1 MSGAREVVL
10 DVEGHRSPVCLEVK
24 PGSRVDE
31 LVRLAEETL
40 TDEGSMA
47 APDEGCG
54 VCEDSR
60 EDGQAAYGRMFTT
73 FARNACAAPVTPI
86 GEIEV
91 LTPEERSLTVAGW
104 NATATPVVAGTV
116 LDRFEEW
123 ADRSPDAVAVWCDGV
138 GVSYWEVEE
147 AANRLASYL
156 RELGVGAESRVG
168 LVLPRGVQLVVSILA
183 AWKAGAGYVPIDP
196 AYPAERIGFVLADS
210 AAEVV
215 IGTTATLSG
224 IATPHTGTDV
234 AASANAGATTNSDAA
249 HAGNAGEGVD
259 GTDDANADAG
269 GLRVVVLDDER
280 TAERIDAQSAE
291 RFDVAVEA
299 SGLAYVIYTSG
310 STGRP
315 KGVAVPHAGVANLA
329 HAMRPALDVGPGVT
343 ALQFASF
350 GFDAAVL
357 DVAVTLAAGGTLAIA
372 TEAERAEPEALARM
386 IGAAGVEVASV
397 VPSLLSVLDPESVP
411 GVRRWVLG
419 AERLSARLA
428 ARWVGSGAEV
438 WNTYG
443 PTEAS
448 VITTAS
454 PIATPVEQDP
464 AIGAPLANTAV
475 FVLDDFL
482 QPVPPGVTGEVYIAG
497 AGLARGYVGRP
508 GMTGERFVACPFAD
522 GVRMYRSGDLARWCG
537 DGQLAFVGRADE
549 QVKIRGFRIEP
560 GEVEA
565 VLASHESVAQVA
577 VIVREDRP
585 GDKRLVAY
593 VVPAL
598 NPDAQARAAISPATA
613 SAGVAGP
620 GAASPDVAGS
630 GALGGEGSP
639 SGTGMDVTGP
649 DAGSLAAGGAVA
661 ARVDIAALREFA
673 ASRLPDYMVPLVVQ
687 IEAIPLTVNGK
698 LDRAALPAPDLPD
711 AGRAAETPAEEL
723 LCGLFAEVLGVEQ
736 VGAEASF
743 FELGGDSIMSML
755 LVAAARR
762 AGLVVTTREVFDHQS
777 PAALATVVR
786 TVGQAVSGSGGEP
799 GVGDIPL
806 TPVMWEL
813 LERVSPAALGEVF
826 QSAVV
831 VTPPGLDFDA
841 LVAAVQA
848 VTDRHEVLR
857 ARLVTGPQPHLSV
870 PQEADAA
877 AWVRWVRASDVDRPG
892 QVDQRGDGADWAGQV
907 DGRGA
912 GADWTRLVDEQT
924 RAAVERLDPLAGVM
938 VQVVWLDAGPDE
950 PGRLLLVIA
959 HLVVDG
965 VSWRVLL
972 PDLADAYEKL
982 SAGREITLDPV
993 PTSYRHWALELTA
1006 EASARTPELTD
1017 WLALLQGSEPLL
1029 TTEPLDPAR
1038 DIGATVRRVAATVPV
1053 DVTTALL
1060 TTVPAAFHAG
1070 IDDILLTG
1078 LVAAVAES
1086 RDGRD
1091 VGDGIVVDVE
1101 GHGRVPL
1108 ADGEDLTR
1116 TAGWFTSI
1124 HPARLDAGAV
1134 DFTDVRNGGPSAG
1147 RAVKRV
1153 KEQLRAL
1160 PGDGLGYGL
1169 LRYLNHDTAPELAA
1183 IPRAQIGFNYLGRF
1197 TTQQRNWQLAED
1209 NGLGEGIANRSP
1221 VMHALEAEGMVRD
1234 FEEGPSLVLT
1244 LAWPERLLSASAA
1257 QGLVDAWAAMLAG
1270 LVAHTAAPGS
1280 GGHTPSDFSLVP
1292 LKQAQIE
1299 RLEAD
1304 VPDLVEI
1311 LPVSPLQEGL
1321 LFHALYDDQ
1330 TRDVYAEQMALELE
1344 GPLDAR
1350 ALRASWEA
1358 LLERHASLRAGF
1370 HQISGL
1376 EHPVQVI
1383 VRRAALPWREVDLS
1397 ALPLDEARTETQ
1409 RLADEERARRFDL
1422 GAPPLLR
1429 VLLVKLATD
1438 QHRMVITLHHVV
1450 LDGWSLPILQRE
1462 LWAAYSEGGD
1472 AGTLAPVTPYR
1483 EHLAW
1488 LGRQDKEAAREAW
1501 RRALAGVEE
1510 PTLVASASAGSTTGQ
1525 VVVEPDR
1532 ELTQALRDLARRQG
1546 VTLNTVL
1553 QVAWGVL
1560 VGMLSGRRDVVF
1572 GVTVAGRP
1580 AELPGME
1587 HMVGLFIN
1595 TIPLRVRLDP
1605 AASIV
1610 RILAEVQA
1618 AQSELLDHQ
1627 HLGLTEIQ
1635 RLAGP
1640 GATFD
1645 TLMAF
1650 ENYRAGDSEP
1660 PQPLKLVETE
1670 VREATNFSLALGVNP
1685 IGELRLRLDYL
1696 TESFDEATAQ
1706 ALAARLVRVLEQV
1719 ASDPS
1724 LRLSQVDVLEES
1736 ERRSVVA
1743 GWNATATPVVAGT
1756 VLDRFQEWADRSPD
1770 AVAVWC
1776 DGTGV
1781 SYREVEEAA
1790 NRLAGYLRELGVG
1803 AESRVGLVLP
1813 RGVQLVVSILAAWK
1827 AGAGYVP
1834 IDPAYPADRIGFVL
1848 ADSAA
1853 QVVIGTTAT
1862 LSGIA
1867 TPHADTGTG
1876 TDTGAGADANADAG
1890 GLRVVVLDDERTAGR
1905 IDAQSAER
1913 FGVAVEAAGLA
1924 YVIYTSGS
1932 TGRPK
1937 GVAVPHA
1944 GVVNLAYAMRPALD
1958 VGPGVTALQ
1967 FASFGF
1973 DAAVLDVA
1981 VTLAAGGTLAIAT
1994 EAERAEPEAL
2004 ARMISAAGV
2013 EVASVVPSLLS
2024 VLDPESVPGVRRWVL
2039 GAERLSARLA
2049 ARWLESGAEV
2059 WNTYG
2064 PTEASVIT
2072 TASPIATPVEQ
2083 DPAIG
2088 APLANTAVFVL
2099 DDFLRPV
2106 PPGVTGEL
2114 YIAGAG
2120 LARGYVGR
2128 PGMTGERF
2136 VACPFADGVRMYRSG
2151 DLARWLND
2159 GQLAFVGR
2167 ADEQV
2172 KIRGFRIEPGEVE
2185 AVLAAHV
2192 SVAQVAVVVREDRP
2206 GDKRLVAYVVPALN
2220 PAAQA
2225 PTVISPAT
2233 ASAGVAGPGAASPDV
2248 ASSGWRDGGG
2258 SPSGASVDVTG
2269 PDAASPA
2276 TGGAG
2281 AGWVDIAALREFA
2294 ASRLPDYMVPL
2305 VVVIEAIPLTVN
2317 GKLDRAAL
2325 PAPDAPDAGRA
2336 AETPVEELLCGL
2348 FAEVLG
2354 VEQVGAEASFFEL
2367 GGDSIMSMLLVA
2379 AARRAGLVITA
2390 RQVFELRTP
2399 AGVAAVARPV
2409 TEGANLFEG
2418 GSGIGDIPLTPV
2430 MWELLERVGPGAL
2443 GEVFQS
2449 AVVVTP
2455 PGLDFDALV
2464 AAVQAVADR
2473 HEVLRARLVT
2483 GPEPHL
2489 LVPQAADTTACVR
2502 RVHVTSTDWPGPV
2515 GEQGT
2520 GADWVGRVGGR
2531 GVGVDWVRLVSEQTR
2546 AAVERLGPLAGVMV
2560 QVVWLDA
2567 GPEEPGRLLLV
2578 IAHLVV
2584 DTVSLRVLLP
2594 DLAGAYAALAAGRP
2608 VALDPVP
2615 TSYRHWAQALAAE
2628 AGRRTPE
2635 LQDWLAILQG
2645 PDPLLTNEHVDPTQ
2659 DVDSTVRRISV
2670 TVPADVTSEL
2680 LTGVPAAFHA
2690 GVDDVLLAGL
2700 AAAVAEWRARRGRP
2714 VGGVVVDVEGHGR
2727 VPLIDGMDVSRT
2739 VGWFTSGHPVRLDAG
2754 VVDFADLRAGGATAG
2769 RVVKRIKE
2777 QVRSVPGDGLGYGLL
2792 RYLNPDTAADLAAL
2806 PRAQIGFNYLGRFTE
2821 STGDRLH
2828 GWLPVDEGGPG
2839 PEVSG
2844 RFPVMHAIETEG
2856 LVRDLG
2862 DGPRLLL
2869 TVAAPVRLLTEEAAR
2884 ELVSGWAAML
2894 AGLAEY
2900 ASRPG
2905 GGGHT
2910 PSDFP
2915 LVALGQRQI
2924 EELESDVPE
2933 LSDVL
2938 PVSPLQEGLL
2948 FHAVYDETSTDV
2960 YVEQMILDLAGSLD
2974 AEILRA
2980 SWEGML
2986 TRHASLRASFRQ
2998 VAGAERPVQVISQR
3012 VELPWR
3018 QVDLSTMPEEA
3029 ALAEA
3034 ERLEIEEHARRFD
3047 LSVPPLVR
3055 IMLLKLGP
3063 DQHRMVITLH
3073 HIVIDGWSLPI
3084 MLRELWAAYA
3094 AGGSTRGLPVVTPY
3108 RDYLAWLSRQDKDAA
3123 REAWRQALAGVR
3135 EPTLVAPAEP
3145 ADTAAPTAKLL
3156 FQADVRLAQALRKLA
3171 HAQGLT
3177 LNIVIQVAWALVV
3190 GQLAGRRDVVFGAT
3204 VAGRPAELPGMED
3217 MLGLFINTVPV
3228 VVRLDP
3234 ARPVKDLLADLRAR
3248 QSALLD
3254 HQHLGLTEIQRL
3266 AGPGATFDTLVAYE
3280 NYPGDPEAT
3289 LPGGTL
3295 RMTGLTARET
3305 SNYPLALIVDPALKF
3320 RLDYRLDLF
3329 DEQAALSVVRRLVRV
3344 LEQVAA
3350 DPSVRLSEL
3359 EVLDEAERR
3368 VVLGEWNDTVRPV
3381 AAGTLPELFA
3391 ARVELSPGAVA
3402 VAGPGVSWS
3411 YAELDAAANRVAH
3424 ELVGRGVGPE
3434 DLVGVMMERSP
3445 ELVAVLLGVAKA
3457 GAGFVPVDPA
3467 YPAQRIA
3474 FMLGDAAPALV
3485 LCTGSVR
3492 PALAQAEGLL
3502 DGDAPELMVIDD
3514 PVVAASIKARPVS
3527 PVTVPGHAV
3536 GHPAYVIYTSG
3547 STGTPKGVVVT
3558 HRGLGNLAAVH
3569 VAAFDVGAGSRVL
3582 QLSSLSFDASVWEL
3596 CMAVL
3601 TGATLVMAGADR
3613 LPPAGSLADAVSEF
3627 GVTHVTVSPS
3637 VLASVETLPD
3647 GLETLVVAGEACPP
3661 WMAERWAVGR
3671 RLVNA
3676 YGPTETTVCATMSRP
3691 LEPGLGGVVPIG
3703 GAIANAR
3710 VFVLD
3715 DFLRPVPPGVTGELY
3730 VAGVG
3735 LARGYLRRA
3744 GLTAERFVACPFA
3757 PGERM
3762 YRTGDLVRWQADGQ
3776 LVFAGRADE
3785 QVKIRGFRIELG
3797 EIETVLASH
3806 GSVGQV
3812 AVVVR
3817 EDRPGDRRLVAY
3829 VVPAGQNPADPS
3841 LDVAVLREFVGS
3853 RLPDYMVPAA
3863 VVVLEALPVTVNGK
3877 LDRAALPA
3885 PDFAGVAVGRGPATP
3900 VEEVLCGLFGEVL
3913 GLDWVSTDASF
3924 FDLGGDSLLGMR
3936 LIARIRAVLDAE
3948 LGIGELF
3955 GTPTIA
3961 GVARLVEG
3969 GDSGARTVLRP
3980 LPRPEVLPL
3989 SYAQQRMW
3997 FLNRL
4002 EETDAG
4008 ADAAYNLPLAL
4019 RLSGELDVAAL
4030 EAAVGD
4036 VADRH
4041 ESLRTIF
4048 PVSEGRARQRIL
4060 DGAAGRPPFS
4070 VTEATEDALVEVMA
4084 AHAGRGFDLSVDL
4097 PWRVHL
4103 FAFGPSDHVL
4113 LVVAHHIAVDGWSMG
4128 VLGRDLSLAYA
4139 ARRESRAPEWRPLPV
4154 QYADY
4159 ALWQREILG
4168 DLDDPGSLIS
4178 EQLAYWRQAL
4188 EGAPEELTLPADRS
4202 RPATSS
4208 FRGAN
4213 VSVEVDART
4222 HARLVEVAQSGRATM
4237 FMVAH
4242 AALAVLLAKVGAGA
4256 DIPIGTAIVGRGD
4269 AVLEDLAGFFVNTLV
4284 LRTDLSG
4291 DPSFEEV
4298 LGRVRETD
4306 LAAYAHQDVPFERL
4320 VDELNP
4326 SRSLSRNPLFQIMLT
4341 LQNLPPA
4348 EWNLPGLHVGSMP
4361 PLPDPSARFDLSVSL
4376 VERRDETGAPAGLG
4390 GGVLY
4395 AADLFDEATAQA
4407 LARRLVR
4414 VLEQMAHDP
4423 AVRLSQVDVLE
4434 ESERQAVVAGWN
4446 ATATPVMAGTVLDRF
4461 EEQAD
4466 RSPDAVAVWCDG
4478 AGVSYR
4484 EVEEAAN
4491 RLAGYLRELGVGAE
4505 SRVGLV
4511 LPRGVQL
4518 VVSILAAWKAGA
4530 GYVPIDPAY
4539 PADRIGFVLADSAA
4553 EVVIGIGA
4561 TVAEVDPGQARVVLL
4576 DDPRTAARI
4585 DALPAERVDVAVE
4598 ASGLAYVIYTSGST
4612 GRPKG
4617 VAVPHAGVVNL
4628 AHAMRPVLDVGPGV
4642 TALQFASFGFDAAVL
4657 DVAVTLA
4664 AGGTLAIATE
4674 AERAEPGALA
4684 EMIAAAGVEVASVV
4698 PSLLSVLD
4706 PESVPGVRRWVLG
4719 AERLSARLAA
4729 RWADQAEVWNTY
4741 GPTEASVITTA
4752 SPIATPVEQDPAIG
4766 APIANACVFVLDDFL
4781 QPVPPGVTGELYI
4794 AGAGLARGYVGRPG
4808 MTAERFVAC
4817 PFADG
4822 GRMYRS
4828 GDLARWLANGQ
4839 LAFVGRADE
4848 QVKIRGFRI
4857 EPGEVEAVLAS
4868 HESVAQVAV
4877 IVREDRPGDKRLVAY
4892 VVPAQNLGSQALTA
4906 ISPATASA
4914 GAASPDVA
4922 GSGALGGEG
4931 SPSSASAEAASLGT
4945 VSGVAAGSGTAGAVA
4960 AGAGGRNTSGS
4971 PSGASVEVAG
4981 PGATS
4986 GTGTGVAVPDDG
4998 GDVRPVAARIDAA
5011 VLREYAASRLPDYM
5025 VPLVVQIDAI
5035 PLTVNGKLDRAALP
5049 APDAP
5054 DAGRAAETPMEE
5066 ILCGLFAEVL
5076 GVEQVSVEASFF
5088 ELGGDSIM
5096 SMLLVAAARRA
5107 GLVVTTREVFDHQS
5121 PAALA
5126 GVVRTVGQA
5135 ASGSSGEPG
5144 VGDIPLTPVMWELL
5158 ERVGP
5163 GALGEV
5169 FQSAVVV
5176 TPPGLDFAALAG
5188 AVQAVAARH
5197 EVLRARLV
5205 TGPAPHLVV
5214 PQAADATAWVRR
5226 VQATSSDWPRQVDE
5240 QGISADWAGQVGG
5253 QGDGA
5258 DWAGRVGER
5267 GDGADWP
5274 GRVDGP
5280 GDGADWAGRVGEQG
5294 VGVDWV
5300 RLVGEQTRAAVER
5313 LDPLAGVMVQV
5324 VWLDAG
5330 PGEPGRLLLVMAHLV
5345 VDTVS
5350 LRVLLPDLAGAY
5362 AALAAGRPVALDPV
5376 PTSYRHWAQA
5386 LAAEAGRRT
5395 PELQDWLTLLEGPD
5409 PLLTTEPLDP
5419 ARDVGATMREVS
5431 VTVPADVTSELLTGV
5446 PAAFH
5451 AGVDDVLLAGLAA
5464 AVAEWR
5470 ARRGRPVGGVV
5481 VDVEGHGRVP
5491 LIDGMDVSRTVGWY
5505 TSSHPVRLD
5514 AGVADFADLRA
5525 GGATAGRVVKRIKE
5539 QVRSVPGDGLGYGLL
5554 RYLNPDTA
5562 ADLAALP
5569 RAQIGFNYL
5578 GRFTGRR
5585 TQDDWSPAPE
5595 GPGGGVDGDIPVT
5608 HVLEVTGIVHDLPDG
5623 PRLTLTVAWPGR
5635 LLDEPA
5641 VREFADR
5648 WAAMLAG
5655 LAAYIARPGS
5665 GGHTPSDFSL
5675 ISLDQGQID
5684 ELESELA
5691 ADERGAR

>member
-1 MSGAREVVL
+1 M
-10 DVEGHRSPVCLEVK
+10 
-24 PGSRVDE
+24 
-31 LVRLAEETL
+31 
-40 TDEGSMA
+40 
-47 APDEGCG
+47 
-54 VCEDSR
+54 
-60 EDGQAAYGRMFTT
+60 
-73 FARNACAAPVTPI
+73 
-86 GEIEV
+86 
-91 LTPEERSLTVAGW
+91 
-104 NATATPVVAGTV
+104 
-116 LDRFEEW
+116 
-123 ADRSPDAVAVWCDGV
+123 
-138 GVSYWEVEE
+138 
-147 AANRLASYL
+147 
-156 RELGVGAESRVG
+156 
-168 LVLPRGVQLVVSILA
+168 
-183 AWKAGAGYVPIDP
+183 
-196 AYPAERIGFVLADS
+196 
-210 AAEVV
+210 
-215 IGTTATLSG
+215 
-224 IATPHTGTDV
+224 
-234 AASANAGATTNSDAA
+234 
-249 HAGNAGEGVD
+249 
-259 GTDDANADAG
+259 
-269 GLRVVVLDDER
+269 
-280 TAERIDAQSAE
+280 
-291 RFDVAVEA
+291 
-299 SGLAYVIYTSG
+299 
-310 STGRP
+310 
-315 KGVAVPHAGVANLA
+315 
-329 HAMRPALDVGPGVT
+329 
-343 ALQFASF
+343 
-350 GFDAAVL
+350 
-357 DVAVTLAAGGTLAIA
+357 
-372 TEAERAEPEALARM
+372 
-386 IGAAGVEVASV
+386 
-397 VPSLLSVLDPESVP
+397 
-411 GVRRWVLG
+411 
-419 AERLSARLA
+419 
-428 ARWVGSGAEV
+428 
-438 WNTYG
+438 
-443 PTEAS
+443 
-448 VITTAS
+448 
-454 PIATPVEQDP
+454 
-464 AIGAPLANTAV
+464 

-508 GMTGERFVACPFAD
+508 SMTAERFVASPFTD
-522 GVRMYRSGDLARWCG
+522 GERMYRSGDLACWCG

-565 VLASHESVAQVA
+565 VLASHDSVAQVA

-593 VVPAL
+593 VVPAQNL
-598 NPDAQARAAISPATA
+598 GAQARAAISPATA

-620 GAASPDVAGS
+620 GAASPDVASS
-630 GALGGEGSP
+630 GWRDGGGSP
-639 SGTGMDVTGP
+639 SGASVDVTAP
-649 DAGSLAAGGAVA
+649 DAASPAAGGAGAGWVDA
-661 ARVDIAALREFA
+661 AGLREFA
-673 ASRLPDYMVPLVVQ
+673 ASRLPDYMVPLVVA

-698 LDRAALPAPDLPD
+698 LDRAALPAPDLPGV
-711 AGRAAETPAEEL
+711 GRAAETPMEEI

-736 VGAEASF
+736 VSAEASF

-762 AGLVVTTREVFDHQS
+762 AGLVITTREVFDHQS

-786 TVGQAVSGSGGEP
+786 TVGQAASGSGGEP
-799 GVGDIPL
+799 GVGEIPL

-813 LERVSPAALGEVF
+813 LERVAPAALGEVF

-831 VTPPGLDFDA
+831 VTPPGLDFNA
-841 LVAAVQA
+841 LTAAVQA
-848 VTDRHEVLR
+848 VADRHEVLR
-857 ARLVTGPQPHLSV
+857 ARLVTGPEPHLLV
-870 PQEADAA
+870 PQAADITT
-877 AWVRWVRASDVDRPG
+877 WVRRVEANGADWPG
-892 QVDQRGDGADWAGQV
+892 QVDEQGAGADWAGRVGEQGAATDWAGQV
-907 DGRGA
+907 DGRGV
-912 GADWTRLVDEQT
+912 GVDWVRLVGEQT
-924 RAAVERLDPLAGVM
+924 KAAVERLDPLAGVM
-938 VQVVWLDAGPDE
+938 VQVVWLDAGPGE

-982 SAGREITLDPV
+982 SVGHEITLEPV
-993 PTSYRHWALELTA
+993 PTSYRHWARELTA
-1006 EASARTPELTD
+1006 EASARTPELPD
-1017 WLALLQGSEPLL
+1017 WLALLQGPEPLL

-1038 DIGATVRRVAATVPV
+1038 DIGATVRRVAATVPA

-1078 LVAAVAES
+1078 LVTAVAES
-1086 RDGRD
+1086 RDERGL
-1091 VGDGIVVDVE
+1091 GDGIVVDVE

-1153 KEQLRAL
+1153 KEQLRAV

-1169 LRYLNHDTAPELAA
+1169 LRYLNHDTAADLAA

-1234 FEEGPSLVLT
+1234 FAEGPSLVLT
-1244 LAWPERLLSASAA
+1244 LAWPERLLSESAA
-1257 QGLVDAWAAMLAG
+1257 QGMVDAWAAMLAG

-1280 GGHTPSDFSLVP
+1280 GGHTPSDFPLVP
-1292 LKQAQIE
+1292 LDQAQIE

-1304 VPDLVEI
+1304 VPDLVEV

-1330 TRDVYAEQMALELE
+1330 TRDVYAEQMTLELE

-1370 HQISGL
+1370 HQVSGL

-1409 RLADEERARRFDL
+1409 HLADEERARRFDL
-1422 GAPPLLR
+1422 GEPPLLR

-1553 QVAWGVL
+1553 QVAWAVL

-1618 AQSELLDHQ
+1618 AQSELLNHQ

-1685 IGELRLRLDYL
+1685 IGELKLRLDYL
-1696 TESFDEATAQ
+1696 TESFDEAIAQ
-1706 ALAARLVRVLEQV
+1706 ALARRLVRVLEQV
-1719 ASDPS
+1719 ATDPS
-1724 LRLSQVDVLEES
+1724 VRLSQVEVLEES
-1736 ERRSVVA
+1736 ERQAVVEE
-1743 GWNATATPVVAGT
+1743 WNSTATPVMAGT
-1756 VLDRFQEWADRSPD
+1756 VLDRFEEQADRAPD
-1770 AVAVWC
+1770 TVAVWC

-1790 NRLAGYLRELGVG
+1790 SRLASYLRELGVG

-1834 IDPAYPADRIGFVL
+1834 IDPAYPADRIGFIL
-1848 ADSAA
+1848 ADSGA

-1867 TPHADTGTG
+1867 TPHTGTG
-1876 TDTGAGADANADAG
+1876 AGASADIDAGGTAGLRANAAATTDASSGAGPTADADANGTATATATATANADVGAGAGAAADANADVG
-1890 GLRVVVLDDERTAGR
+1890 GLRVVVLDDERTAER
-1905 IDAQSAER
+1905 IDALPAER
-1913 FGVAVEAAGLA
+1913 VDVEVDAAGLA

-1944 GVVNLAYAMRPALD
+1944 GVVNLAHAMRPALD

-1981 VTLAAGGTLAIAT
+1981 VTLASGGTLAIAT

-2004 ARMISAAGV
+2004 ARMIGAAGV
-2013 EVASVVPSLLS
+2013 AVASVVPSLLS
-2024 VLDPESVPGVRRWVL
+2024 VLDRESVPGVRRWVL

-2049 ARWLESGAEV
+2049 ARWVGSGAEV

-2088 APLANTAVFVL
+2088 APIANTAVFVL

-2106 PPGVTGEL
+2106 PPGVTGEV

-2128 PGMTGERF
+2128 AGMTAERF
-2136 VACPFADGVRMYRSG
+2136 VACPFADGERMYRSG

-2185 AVLAAHV
+2185 AVLASHE
-2192 SVAQVAVVVREDRP
+2192 SVAQVAVIVREDRP
-2206 GDKRLVAYVVPALN
+2206 GDKRLVAYVVPSQN

-2225 PTVISPAT
+2225 PATISLAT
-2233 ASAGVAGPGAASPDV
+2233 ASAGVTSPGAASSGAARPDV
-2248 ASSGWRDGGG
+2248 AGSGALGGEG
-2258 SPSGASVDVTG
+2258 SPSGASGDAIDSVSGVAAGSGTAGAVAADAGGRGAEGATSETG
-2269 PDAASPA
+2269 TGVAVPDA
-2276 TGGAG
+2276 GGDVRPVAVR
-2281 AGWVDIAALREFA
+2281 VDIAALREFA

-2305 VVVIEAIPLTVN
+2305 VVPIEAIPLTVN

-2325 PAPDAPDAGRA
+2325 PAPDLPGVGRA
-2336 AETPVEELLCGL
+2336 AETLAEEILCGL

-2489 LVPQAADTTACVR
+2489 VVSQAADTTAWVR
-2502 RVHVTSTDWPGPV
+2502 RAQATSTDWPGEV
-2515 GEQGT
+2515 DEQGT
-2520 GADWVGRVGGR
+2520 IADWAGRVGERGAGADWAGQVDGPGVGADWVGRGDGR
-2531 GVGVDWVRLVSEQTR
+2531 GVGVDWVRLVGEQTR
-2546 AAVERLGPLAGVMV
+2546 AAVERLDPLAGVMV

-2567 GPEEPGRLLLV
+2567 GPGEPGRLLLV

-2615 TSYRHWAQALAAE
+2615 TSYRHWARELAAE
-2628 AGRRTPE
+2628 AGTRTPE
-2635 LQDWLAILQG
+2635 LQDWLTLLEG

-2659 DVDSTVRRISV
+2659 DFDSTVRRISV
-2670 TVPADVTSEL
+2670 TVPADVTSAL

-2714 VGGVVVDVEGHGR
+2714 GGGVAVDVEGHGR
-2727 VPLIDGMDVSRT
+2727 VPLADGMDVSRT
-2739 VGWFTSGHPVRLDAG
+2739 VGWFTSSHPVRLDAG
-2754 VVDFADLRAGGATAG
+2754 VTDFADLRAGGATAG

-2792 RYLNPDTAADLAAL
+2792 RYLNPDIAADLAAL

-2869 TVAAPVRLLTEEAAR
+2869 TVAAPGRLLTEEAAR

-2960 YVEQMILDLAGSLD
+2960 YVEQMVLDLAGSLD

-2980 SWEGML
+2980 SWEGLL

-2998 VAGAERPVQVISQR
+2998 VAGAEQPVQVISQR

-3018 QVDLSTMPEEA
+3018 QVDLSGMPEEA

-3055 IMLLKLGP
+3055 IMLLRLGP

-3108 RDYLAWLSRQDKDAA
+3108 RDYLAWLGRQDRDAA
-3123 REAWRQALAGVR
+3123 REAWRQALAGVH

-3177 LNIVIQVAWALVV
+3177 LNIVIQMAWALVV

-3217 MLGLFINTVPV
+3217 MLGLFMNTVPV

-3234 ARPVKDLLADLRAR
+3234 ARPVRDVLADLRAR

-3305 SNYPLALIVDPALKF
+3305 SNYPLALVVDPALKF

-3359 EVLDEAERR
+3359 EVLNEAERR
-3368 VVLGEWNDTVRPV
+3368 VVLGEWNDTARPV

-3411 YAELDAAANRVAH
+3411 YAELDAAANRIAH
-3424 ELVGRGVGPE
+3424 ELISRGVGPE

-3492 PALAQAEGLL
+3492 PALQEAEGLL
-3502 DGDAPELMVIDD
+3502 DGGIPECVVIDD
-3514 PVVAASIKARPVS
+3514 PVVAASIRARPVS

-3536 GHPAYVIYTSG
+3536 DHPAYVIYTSG

-3613 LPPAGSLADAVSEF
+3613 LPPAGSLADAVGEF

-3691 LEPGLGGVVPIG
+3691 LGPGLGGVVPIG

-3744 GLTAERFVACPFA
+3744 GLTAERFVACLFA

-3806 GSVGQV
+3806 GSVAQV

-3841 LDVAVLREFVGS
+3841 LDVAALREFVGS

-3936 LIARIRAVLDAE
+3936 LIARIRAVFDAE

-3969 GDSGARTVLRP
+3969 GDGGARTVLRP

-4036 VADRH
+4036 VAGRH

-4103 FAFGPSDHVL
+4103 FALGPSDHVL

-4139 ARRESRAPEWRPLPV
+4139 ARRESRAPEWQPLPV

-4168 DLDDPGSLIS
+4168 DLDDPGSVIS
-4178 EQLAYWRQAL
+4178 GQLAYWRQAL

-4213 VSVEVDART
+4213 VSVEVDALT

-4242 AALAVLLAKVGAGA
+4242 AALAVLLAKVGAGT

-4269 AVLEDLAGFFVNTLV
+4269 AALEDLAGFFVNTLV

-4291 DPSFEEV
+4291 DPSFEDV
-4298 LGRVRETD
+4298 LARVRETD

-4326 SRSLSRNPLFQIMLT
+4326 ARSLSRNPLFQIMLT

-4348 EWNLPGLHVGSMP
+4348 EWNLPGLHVSSMP

-4376 VERRDETGAPAGLG
+4376 VERRDEAGAPAGLG

-4395 AADLFDEATAQA
+4395 AADLFDEETAQA

-4414 VLEQMAHDP
+4414 VLEQVASDP
-4423 AVRLSQVDVLE
+4423 SVRLSQVDVLTPE
-4434 ESERQAVVAGWN
+4434 ERSLTVAGWN
-4446 ATATPVMAGTVLDRF
+4446 DTATPVAAGTVLDRF

-4466 RSPDAVAVWCDG
+4466 RAPDAVAVWCDG
-4478 AGVSYR
+4478 TGVSYR

-4491 RLAGYLRELGVGAE
+4491 RLARYLRELGVGAE

-4539 PADRIGFVLADSAA
+4539 PADRIGFILADSAA
-4553 EVVIGIGA
+4553 QVVIGTTATLSGTTNVNPDPDAAHTSASANATITADADAGERAITDVGA
-4561 TVAEVDPGQARVVLL
+4561 NAGAGANAAATNANAAVGGLRVVVL
-4576 DDPRTAARI
+4576 DDERTAERI
-4585 DALPAERVDVAVE
+4585 DALPAERFGVAVE
-4598 ASGLAYVIYTSGST
+4598 AAGLAYVIYTSGST

-4617 VAVPHAGVVNL
+4617 VAVPHAGVANL
-4628 AHAMRPVLDVGPGV
+4628 AHAMRPALDVGPGV

-4684 EMIAAAGVEVASVV
+4684 EMIATAGVEVASVV

-4729 RWADQAEVWNTY
+4729 RWVGSGAEVWNTY

-4766 APIANACVFVLDDFL
+4766 APIANTAVFVLDDFL
-4781 QPVPPGVTGELYI
+4781 RPVPPGVTGEVYI

-4808 MTAERFVAC
+4808 MTAERFVAS
-4817 PFADG
+4817 PFTDG
-4822 GRMYRS
+4822 ERMYRS
-4828 GDLARWLANGQ
+4828 GDLARWLNNGQ

-4877 IVREDRPGDKRLVAY
+4877 VVREDRPGDKRLVAY
-4892 VVPAQNLGSQALTA
+4892 VVPSQNPDAQTSAV
-4906 ISPATASA
+4906 ISPATASS
-4914 GAASPDVA
+4914 GAASLDVA

-4931 SPSSASAEAASLGT
+4931 SPSGASGDAIDS
-4945 VSGVAAGSGTAGAVA
+4945 VSGVAAGSGTAGAVVVD
-4960 AGAGGRNTSGS
+4960 AGGRNTSGS
-4971 PSGASVEVAG
+4971 PGGTDVDVTGPDAASPAADGAGAGWVDVAG
-4981 PGATS
+4981 
-4986 GTGTGVAVPDDG
+4986 
-4998 GDVRPVAARIDAA
+4998 
-5011 VLREYAASRLPDYM
+5011 LRAYTASRLPDYM
-5025 VPLVVQIDAI
+5025 VPLVVAIEAI

-5054 DAGRAAETPMEE
+5054 GVGRAAETPMEE

-5076 GVEQVSVEASFF
+5076 GVEQVGAEASFF

-5107 GLVVTTREVFDHQS
+5107 GLVITTREVFDHQS

-5126 GVVRTVGQA
+5126 GVVRMADQA
-5135 ASGSSGEPG
+5135 ASGSGGEQG
-5144 VGDIPLTPVMWELL
+5144 VGEIPLTPVMWELL

-5176 TPPGLDFAALAG
+5176 TPPGLDFDALTA
-5188 AVQAVAARH
+5188 AVQAVADHH

-5205 TGPAPHLVV
+5205 TGPEPHLLV
-5214 PQAADATAWVRR
+5214 PQAADTTAWVRR
-5226 VQATSSDWPRQVDE
+5226 VQATSTDWASQVDQ
-5240 QGISADWAGQVGG
+5240 QGAGADRAGRVGERRADADWAGQVD
-5253 QGDGA
+5253 QRGDGA
-5258 DWAGRVGER
+5258 DWAGRVG
-5267 GDGADWP
+5267 
-5274 GRVDGP
+5274 GR
-5280 GDGADWAGRVGEQG
+5280 G

-5330 PGEPGRLLLVMAHLV
+5330 PEEPGRLLLVIAHLV

-5362 AALAAGRPVALDPV
+5362 AALAAGRPVALDQV
-5376 PTSYRHWAQA
+5376 PTSYRHWARE
-5386 LAAEAGRRT
+5386 LAAEVGRRT
-5395 PELQDWLTLLEGPD
+5395 PELQDWLALLDGPD
-5409 PLLTTEPLDP
+5409 PLLTNEPLDP

-5431 VTVPADVTSELLTGV
+5431 VTVPADVTSALLTGV

-5470 ARRGRPVGGVV
+5470 ARRGRPGGGVV

-5491 LIDGMDVSRTVGWY
+5491 LTDGMDVSRTVGWF

-5514 AGVADFADLRA
+5514 AGVTDFADLRA

-5539 QVRSVPGDGLGYGLL
+5539 QVRAVPDDGLGYGLL

-5578 GRFTGRR
+5578 GRFTGKR
-5585 TQDDWSPAPE
+5585 TRDDWSPAPE

-5635 LLDEPA
+5635 LLDESA

-5655 LAAYIARPGS
+5655 LAAYVARPGS